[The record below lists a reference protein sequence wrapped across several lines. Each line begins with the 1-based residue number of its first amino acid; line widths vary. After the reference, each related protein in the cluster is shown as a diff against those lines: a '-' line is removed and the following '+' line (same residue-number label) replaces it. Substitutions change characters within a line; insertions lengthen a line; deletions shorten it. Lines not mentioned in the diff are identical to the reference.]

1 MKKFLKDR
9 RVLVGLVAILL
20 CIAGICYAVAITVNP
35 PETEVMETPVSTI
48 MRHSNNT
55 VIYRKESDGSVS
67 EYRTYGDPIFQN
79 SYPLSAMSPDP
90 DPVNPDEWC
99 FHVIYG
105 QNSEKS
111 VEMYVSDMW
120 FAVNGEYYFLPKMSM
135 FLASLNGI
143 CDSLTAE

>member
-1 MKKFLKDR
+1 MKTKLKDR
-9 RVLVGLVAILL
+9 RVLIGLAVILL
-20 CIAGICYAVAITVNP
+20 CVAGICYAVVITVYP
-35 PETEVMETPVSTI
+35 PEPEVRETPLSTI
-48 MRHSNNT
+48 MRNSNHT
-55 VIYRKESDGSVS
+55 VIYRKEKDGSIS

-79 SYPLSAMSPDP
+79 SYPWSGMDTNP
-90 DPVNPDEWC
+90 DPVNPDEWR

-111 VEMYVSDMW
+111 VELYVSGLW
-120 FAVNGEYYFLPKMSM
+120 IRVNGEYYILPQMSM